1 MKKGFSMV
9 ELAIVLVVIGII
21 MGMAL
26 KGGEIVESAKV
37 RREARKLER
46 FEIAV
51 AVAVQRLGPKG
62 TVGELETVP
71 SFTYLSEDI
80 FIDNG
85 LLAANDYQT
94 YTTPQGTTPQEKK
107 RIYNS
112 RLSNEGAVTADTDPG
127 DPGATL
133 VFDAAPFLVCQL
145 ESILDDRDKVTG
157 QGAINMLKFTGTDGA
172 GYEWVDLSNVTGA
185 KLDYYC
191 LLKWSRSYIRNDN
204 YGEYF
209 WRLL

>member
-26 KGGEIVESAKV
+26 KGGEIVEAAKV

-62 TVGELETVP
+62 TVGELDTYNNAVN
-71 SFTYLSEDI
+71 YLSEDI

-85 LLAANDYQT
+85 LLATNDYET
-94 YTTPQGTTPQEKK
+94 YTTPQSNSPEERK
-107 RIYNS
+107 RIFNS
-112 RLSNEGAVTADTDPG
+112 RLPSGDNFTNFATRG

-133 VFDAAPFLVCQL
+133 VFEASPFLVCQL
-145 ESILDDRDKVTG
+145 ESMLDDRDRNTG
-157 QGAINMLKFTGTDGA
+157 QGAINLLTFTGTDGIA
-172 GYEWVDLSNVTGA
+172 YSLNSLDNPNV
-185 KLDYYC
+185 LDYYC
-191 LLKWSRSYIRNDN
+191 VRRWSRGYDSGNN